1 MNRPVEAELI
11 YNWNL
16 RGRRGNLAPQVT
28 FYDETLRDGIQGPSI
43 SDPSIEAKLRI
54 LELEEELGINNIDLG
69 LPGAGP
75 RAVEDVTALVRG
87 TGLDAKIEAATDV

>member
-1 MNRPVEAELI
+1 MSRLGEADLI

-28 FYDETLRDGIQGPSI
+28 FLDETLRDGIQGPSI

-54 LELEEELGINNIDLG
+54 LELEEELGIDSIDLG
-69 LPGAGP
+69 LQSVATCGCSHCLSRPLIESGP
-75 RAVEDVTALVRG
+75 VHIHIV
-87 TGLDAKIEAATDV
+87 